1 MADQSKVE
9 KGTEYE
15 QFVQLVYQAVLSA
28 EGVENVKVQHNIEIE
43 GKSGCTHQID
53 VYWEFRIAGQT
64 YKTAIECK
72 AFNQNVPIGRVR
84 DFYGVLVDVPGLI
97 GIFATLVGYQSGA
110 KKYGEHYGIALKEL
124 RRPSGDDWSGR
135 VKDIHLNFHV
145 VSVEIKGFQ
154 PRVSPEFLRKIGADE
169 RIELKAGFS
178 SVDPIVFDK
187 SSNASFS
194 YEDLRQQLPTSHE
207 AVKGLKHFFRFANHI
222 LRLDQM
228 DIEIDGIDIVYD
240 VDVESEKVEING
252 DALVQAIIKDV
263 ASGELTFVDKKGGV
277 RNTR

>member
-1 MADQSKVE
+1 
-9 KGTEYE
+9 
-15 QFVQLVYQAVLSA
+15 
-28 EGVENVKVQHNIEIE
+28 
-43 GKSGCTHQID
+43 
-53 VYWEFRIAGQT
+53 
-64 YKTAIECK
+64 
-72 AFNQNVPIGRVR
+72 
-84 DFYGVLVDVPGLI
+84 
-97 GIFATLVGYQSGA
+97 
-110 KKYGEHYGIALKEL
+110 
-124 RRPSGDDWSGR
+124 
-135 VKDIHLNFHV
+135 DIHLNFHV

-169 RIELKAGFS
+169 RIELNAGFS

-207 AVKGLKHFFRFANHI
+207 AVKSLKHFFPFENHI
-222 LRLDQM
+222 LRLDKM

-252 DALVQAIIKDV
+252 DALAQAIIKDV
-263 ASGELTFVDKKGGV
+263 ASGEPTFVDKKGGV